1 MAIITLAEVKSFL
14 GISTTDHDSKIES
27 LIPEVESWLEL
38 YLNEDFS
45 EGEYPSGIKYP
56 FSQLINYDLFSRPKG
71 QGASSESIGGYS
83 ITYDFRTA
91 DGYPNNILELFNVFK
106 IQDTKTI
113 TFV

>member
-14 GISTTDHDSKIES
+14 GITSTDHDTTITA

-45 EGEYPSGIKYP
+45 EGVYPSGIKYP
-56 FSQLINYDLFSRPKG
+56 FSQLINFEVFYRNKGNGVTSETIGDYSVSYEKTGSYPVNVLSLF
-71 QGASSESIGGYS
+71 
-83 ITYDFRTA
+83 DVFRY
-91 DGYPNNILELFNVFK
+91 GKV
-106 IQDTKTI
+106 I

>member
-14 GISTTDHDSKIES
+14 GISSTDHDATITA

-71 QGASSESIGGYS
+71 QGASSETIGGYS
-83 ITYDFRTA
+83 ITYDFRTV
-91 DGYPNNILELFNVFK
+91 DGYPNNILELFTIFK
-106 IQDTKTI
+106 TAPTI